1 MVRKSLKVPAS
12 IQITDR
18 KNRKIAA
25 AVMLV
30 VLLILLFVNLPIFKD
45 TRISTCVGT
54 RTERSGIITAEPL
67 VQRFV
72 PSGNN
77 IQYIEIHLADCIT
90 DVGEVVF
97 TVENKKGEELFR
109 ETIPMTELEGDVYY
123 RFDLSEV
130 KMSKDHTYYFKVLAQ
145 GMPNWDAPKLWLSNN
160 VKDEIRDVIFRTQP
174 YSSSF
179 LL

>member
-1 MVRKSLKVPAS
+1 MTRKLTKLPAA

-18 KNRKIAA
+18 KNRMIAA

-30 VLLILLFVNLPIFKD
+30 VLLILLIVNFPIFRD

-77 IQYIEIHLADCIT
+77 IEYIEIHLADCVT
-90 DVGEVVF
+90 DTGEVIF

-109 ETIPMTELEGDVYY
+109 EVIPMSELNGDVYY

-130 KMSKDHTYYFKVLAQ
+130 KMKKDHTLLLQGPGSGHAQLGCSQALALQ
-145 GMPNWDAPKLWLSNN
+145 
-160 VKDEIRDVIFRTQP
+160 
-174 YSSSF
+174 
-179 LL
+179 